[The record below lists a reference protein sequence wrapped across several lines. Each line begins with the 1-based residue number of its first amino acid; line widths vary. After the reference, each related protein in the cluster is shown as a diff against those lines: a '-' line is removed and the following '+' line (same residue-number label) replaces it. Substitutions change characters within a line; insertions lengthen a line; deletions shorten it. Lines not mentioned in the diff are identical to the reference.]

1 MKVFLDTNLLVAA
14 SIRQHPHHARADEVV
29 GGRVVV
35 AIKAGCEEREERV
48 VRRQRG
54 RSCWGVM
61 VDTSVIVAALD
72 ETDPDHG
79 ACRRVMLAGT
89 TGAWS
94 HALSESFSVLTGG
107 KLGFRLSAPEAA
119 GLLRDFVAPRLE
131 LVFLSETEL
140 LDAYGESRAQRPRTV
155 LR

>member
-1 MKVFLDTNLLVAA
+1 M
-14 SIRQHPHHARADEVV
+14 
-29 GGRVVV
+29 
-35 AIKAGCEEREERV
+35 
-48 VRRQRG
+48 
-54 RSCWGVM
+54 GVM